1 MKNFLSLDNLE
12 QKSSLSINS
21 FITASSQISG
31 YPITNILKDD
41 KNIWLSEEFLPQE
54 IILNFRNIKLKEH
67 PKQLTAIGVY
77 CWNKY
82 PTNPKIIEVLISKEK
97 GSNFISLGHFDL
109 SFKAGRQLIYLDDDN
124 DIELEEL
131 LNNVNFDNLIIKLII
146 KETFGGKQTYINNLY
161 LYDNIDTNNIN
172 PNSNANSNNNINSLN
187 DNNDLNYINNEYMY
201 IDEKINLNNNNININ
216 EIDDNKEKSERLIKI
231 EKNQELNDNENK
243 EVINDNENQIKQ
255 FEENIS
261 PNDEDNISD
270 IKSKTMIE
278 NFNKK
283 RMIPNRVTKTPKLF
297 KKHSN
302 KEDRPMTANPL
313 NNRNFNTTVRQYN
326 NKNILDNSNYNNN
339 SFNNIT
345 NSQLNNGNS
354 HNKLSQLI
362 NEFRIYKENQES
374 IMNNYE
380 NRVRLLEEKCIELKN
395 TMRKMNATMNTII
408 ESQYSQSQAS
418 NEYFLKECQ
427 NMINE
432 AIVNVIS
439 NFGRNMNPYSIPM
452 GMNPLYP
459 NLFMN
464 AKKNKNM
471 NNLNNML
478 FPNYNSIPL
487 WRGNYNF
494 MEGKNIR
501 NREMNFN
508 NINNNINNFYDE
520 NQNNFI
526 NDNDNDENNINDND
540 NENGEGEYY
549 EQEMNN
555 NNEEEY
561 NNFNNIDKENN
572 MEYFENNNNNDIINN
587 DNENKVMENNI
598 NDDKTDKDLY
608 SNNLYNDGLMS
619 YEERIRTNP
628 KKFSNL
634 FSKSTNNYRINKNI
648 IVNQNNNLDN
658 INQEKLTSTTE
669 ETQNIKLKKKSQS
682 NSNINNA
689 INQNIT
695 ETNIP
700 KSNNVA
706 KKDNN
711 YENKK
716 YLNENK
722 SKPNIHKNI
731 INNSKEELNKDSSS
745 DNSIDNIQINT
756 NITENILKPTLE
768 KFENYISINNFGK
781 SHNVYSFNNKK
792 DIFGDSI
799 KDEKAIKGKNN
810 KNDNSFKNVKKID
823 DEKKI

>member
-216 EIDDNKEKSERLIKI
+216 EIDDNKEKSEHLIKI

-243 EVINDNENQIKQ
+243 EIINDNENQIKQ

-658 INQEKLTSTTE
+658 INKEKLTSTTE

-731 INNSKEELNKDSSS
+731 INNSQEELNKDSSS

-799 KDEKAIKGKNN
+799 KDEKATKGKNN